1 MYREAV
7 IKIYKRL
14 QKELPNEN
22 VAILLSSYINMQRI
36 LYAPESK
43 RTASSILRLC
53 AQSFIHFSLLSRMK
67 SLGNKCHLFGKYQH
81 CLAAHATQMYRVT
94 SGYSANT
101 GWLNPKIP
109 SSYVRNTKA
118 SLQNWKIWQKWQ
130 GLRNKVAMTLKF
142 NIRCCFIDPKNW
154 VLKFFSDKVMDIWN
168 ENLQTLQLSED
179 EERRFN
185 ALKRITNTTT
195 NRKHRNILEAARLRE
210 AVSCTQPRKPSYNPT
225 SKISIARLAPQP
237 DANGM
242 ISRFNS

>member
-1 MYREAV
+1 MCRDGEVIEDLNRYEALPTEPLHDLANHLIHLLGELPELYTSRSSKAEAKRIIASCTDSTGRLAMYREAV

-67 SLGNKCHLFGKYQH
+67 SIGNKCHLFGKYQH

-109 SSYVRNTKA
+109 SSYVRNIKA
-118 SLQNWKIWQKWQ
+118 SLQNWKI
-130 GLRNKVAMTLKF
+130 
-142 NIRCCFIDPKNW
+142 
-154 VLKFFSDKVMDIWN
+154 
-168 ENLQTLQLSED
+168 
-179 EERRFN
+179 
-185 ALKRITNTTT
+185 
-195 NRKHRNILEAARLRE
+195 
-210 AVSCTQPRKPSYNPT
+210 
-225 SKISIARLAPQP
+225 
-237 DANGM
+237 
-242 ISRFNS
+242 